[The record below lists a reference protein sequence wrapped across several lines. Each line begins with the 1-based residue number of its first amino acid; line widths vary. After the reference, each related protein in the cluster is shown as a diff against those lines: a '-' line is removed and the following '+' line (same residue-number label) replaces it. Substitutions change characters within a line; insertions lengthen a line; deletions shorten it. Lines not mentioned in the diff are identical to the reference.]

1 MVIKS
6 KLINSANKMMEELRG
21 NCAQAIFATYGPQIG
36 LEKIDCESCM
46 KIASA
51 FGGGI
56 NRTGNV
62 CGAITGAL
70 MTLGLKYSRG
80 AQEVEVTKISN
91 EIIEEFTAINGSII
105 CRELI
110 GQDIISDENL
120 KEAFKKGLFEKCKKY
135 VNDVAGLMEKYIL
148 SEG

>member
-1 MVIKS
+1 MENKS

-36 LEKIDCESCM
+36 VEKIDCESCM

-70 MTLGLKYSRG
+70 MTLGLKYGGS
-80 AQEVEVTKISN
+80 AQEIEVTQISN
-91 EIIEEFTAINGSII
+91 QFIEEFTAINGSII

-110 GQDIISDENL
+110 GYDLFSDEDL
-120 KEAFKKGLFEKCKKY
+120 REAFKKDIFENCKKY
-135 VNDVAGLMEKYIL
+135 VNDAACLMEKHIE